1 MKTTEAF
8 TRGKNLIGSILH
20 KMSDIDKWQF
30 NFMNHIFLMCLSM
43 QGRFNF
49 QQMSREGD
57 FHEQTYRNNFG
68 KQFDFMKFNIEL
80 VERVCSDETIIAF
93 DPSYIGKSGKY
104 TPGLGY
110 FYSGCAGR
118 YKKGLE
124 IGGIAAIDIKQN
136 TAYHLEAVQ
145 SPAAKKEKVVG
156 YDYSL
161 VNHYVDLIVQRAP
174 ELQAVSDILVA
185 DGYFSKFKFVQ
196 KICDQ
201 TNLRFISRLRDD
213 ANLNYLYTGKQ
224 KSGRGRPKQYD
235 GKVDMNTIDKR
246 RFKKTYSDSEI
257 IIYGARVYSI
267 SLKRIIKAAYTE
279 FLDENGKVCVTKMFF
294 TTDIDMDAYDVIRHY
309 RSRYQIEY
317 LYRDSKQFTGL
328 EHCQARDE
336 QKLHSHFNTCLTA
349 VSIGKVLL
357 RNQGENDKTMR
368 LSISDIKTELR
379 NRNMVCRIFSMYGL
393 DQNLIK
399 KQPTYSKLLNFGKIA
414 A

>member
-1 MKTTEAF
+1 M
-8 TRGKNLIGSILH
+8 
-20 KMSDIDKWQF
+20 
-30 NFMNHIFLMCLSM
+30 
-43 QGRFNF
+43 
-49 QQMSREGD
+49 
-57 FHEQTYRNNFG
+57 
-68 KQFDFMKFNIEL
+68 
-80 VERVCSDETIIAF
+80 
-93 DPSYIGKSGKY
+93 
-104 TPGLGY
+104 
-110 FYSGCAGR
+110 
-118 YKKGLE
+118 
-124 IGGIAAIDIKQN
+124 
-136 TAYHLEAVQ
+136 
-145 SPAAKKEKVVG
+145 
-156 YDYSL
+156 
-161 VNHYVDLIVQRAP
+161 
-174 ELQAVSDILVA
+174 
-185 DGYFSKFKFVQ
+185 
-196 KICDQ
+196 
-201 TNLRFISRLRDD
+201 RLRDD

-336 QKLHSHFNTCLTA
+336 QKLHFHFNTCLTA